1 MCFCIHWVMQN
12 TRQHFWLI
20 HANSVD
26 TVCVLFNSSF
36 PCSRVCK
43 SSTSCFLDKFLH
55 TAPKVNLT
63 KLTLHFTLC
72 LCFSMS
78 LVKSLSH
85 TVDLLQQDFAS
96 VQSHTCINTWLPVPF
111 ACAERRTSGASQFC
125 KPYSGLAATGL
136 SLCAIAYFILVLT
149 RVCMCPL
156 PVQQGVPVVQ
166 VKYGSFGDTVDMLH
180 QYILTCITTAME
192 WMQEDEFQHLQPP
205 PTASTN

>member
-1 MCFCIHWVMQN
+1 VCFCIHWVMQN

-111 ACAERRTSGASQFC
+111 ACAERRTSGASQIRVVWRH
-125 KPYSGLAATGL
+125 SGHAASVHPDVYHHSYGVDAGRRVPAPAAPTYGL
-136 SLCAIAYFILVLT
+136 YQLI
-149 RVCMCPL
+149 
-156 PVQQGVPVVQ
+156 
-166 VKYGSFGDTVDMLH
+166 
-180 QYILTCITTAME
+180 
-192 WMQEDEFQHLQPP
+192 
-205 PTASTN
+205 